1 MKPITTLFLLL
12 LFLNLACSTSQAAL
26 EAIPTPSAVP
36 ASPSPSASPTQPPA
50 KTICA
55 EHLNFRSKP
64 GIQAPIFA
72 ALSKG
77 QQVTLTG
84 QSETTP
90 DGATWVEAQANGQT
104 GWLNLNYLC
113 ER

>member
-1 MKPITTLFLLL
+1 MKPTTLLFLLL
-12 LFLNLACSTSQAAL
+12 LFLSLACSASQAAL
-26 EAIPTPSAVP
+26 NVLPTPSVV
-36 ASPSPSASPTQPPA
+36 SPSPYPSASPTQQPA

-55 EHLNFRSKP
+55 EHLNFRSAP
-64 GIQAPIFA
+64 GIQTTIFA
-72 ALSKG
+72 VLQKG

-84 QSETTP
+84 QNETTP

>member
-1 MKPITTLFLLL
+1 MKPTTLIFIL
-12 LFLNLACSTSQAAL
+12 LFLSLACSTSQAVL
-26 EAIPTPSAVP
+26 EGTPSPIAVP
-36 ASPSPSASPTQPPA
+36 PSPSPSASPTLRPA

-55 EHLNFRSKP
+55 EHLNFRSEP

-72 ALSKG
+72 VLKHG

-84 QSETTP
+84 QNETTA
-90 DGATWVEAQANGQT
+90 DGATWVQAQSNGQT

-113 ER
+113 TP

>member
-1 MKPITTLFLLL
+1 MKPITTLFLLQ
-12 LFLNLACSTSQAAL
+12 LFLSLACSTSQAAL
-26 EAIPTPSAVP
+26 EAVPTPSAVP
-36 ASPSPSASPTQPPA
+36 PSPSPSASPTRLPA

-55 EHLNFRSKP
+55 EHLNFRSEP

-72 ALSKG
+72 VLKQN

-84 QSETTP
+84 QRETTD